1 MGKLLQNKWSWIGI
15 GGLVLALALFALVQG
30 QRSAAAQT
38 PQTGDIVTAF
48 VGDLS
53 ASATASGNIEAGQ
66 LAQLAPLRGGTVA
79 DVYVAVGDSVT
90 AGEPLLQL
98 ETAVLQRNVANAE
111 QAVVIQETNLATLQE
126 PATAADLAAAE
137 ANVASAEAALADL
150 LDGPGANDIAAAE
163 ADVLAAQADLN
174 AAYARLSDLTD
185 AVDADEIEAAQ
196 IELELAQTA
205 AAQAAEQH
213 STVLVTEPE
222 GFITQD
228 ALDEMELS
236 ARTAAL
242 QANAELQA
250 AQETL
255 DELLNGNPNSIAAAQ
270 ASVNLASASLK
281 TAELRLQQVQEGAS
295 AVQIAQAEATLAS
308 AEAALDRLVRGAT
321 DEQIAI
327 AEAQLIQAQTNLA
340 RAEQNLANA
349 TLTAPFD
356 GVITA
361 VHVSIGEQASGVVV
375 EMFNPDSLELV
386 LDVDEVDISNIILDQ
401 QAMITLETWPDEAIE
416 ATVVSIAPR
425 NTAVPGS
432 GLVTYAVY
440 LALGDTALPIRVG
453 MTANADLITAQRSD
467 VLLVPN
473 RAITPD
479 RAAGKYY
486 VTRADG
492 ELVEVTIGLRDG
504 ENTQITSGLEAGDE
518 LVVQTAVP
526 ANNIGIPLPGGGG
539 GPFGGN

>member
-1 MGKLLQNKWSWIGI
+1 MKKLLRNKWSWIGI
-15 GGLVLALALFALVQG
+15 GGVVLALALFALVQG

-48 VGDLS
+48 VGDLA

-66 LAQLAPLRGGTVA
+66 LPGLSLLRGGTVA
-79 DVYVAVGDSVT
+79 EIYVAVGDSVT
-90 AGEPLLQL
+90 AGDPLLQL
-98 ETAVLQRNVANAE
+98 ETAVLNRDVANAE
-111 QAVVIQETNLATLQE
+111 QAVIIQETNLATLLE
-126 PATAADLAAAE
+126 PATEADLAAAE
-137 ANVASAEAALADL
+137 ANVASAAANLADL
-150 LDGPGANDIAAAE
+150 LDGPDPNDIAAAA
-163 ADVLAAQADLN
+163 ADVRAAQADLN
-174 AAYARLSDLTD
+174 AAYARLSELTD
-185 AVDADEIEAAQ
+185 GADANEIEAAQ

-205 AAQAAEQH
+205 ATQAAEQH
-213 STVLVTEPE
+213 STILVTDPE
-222 GFITQD
+222 GFITQET
-228 ALDEMELS
+228 LDTMELS

-255 DELLNGNPNSIAAAQ
+255 DELRSGDPNSIAATQ
-270 ASVNLASASLK
+270 ASVSLAAASLK
-281 TAELRLQQVQEGAS
+281 TAELHLQQVQEGAS
-295 AVQIAQAEATLAS
+295 NVQIAQAEATLAS
-308 AEAALDRLVRGAT
+308 AAAALDRLVRGAT

-327 AEAQLIQAQTNLA
+327 AQAQLTQAQTNLA
-340 RAEQNLANA
+340 RAAQNLANA
-349 TLTAPFD
+349 TLTAPYD

-361 VHVSIGEQASGVVV
+361 VHVSIGEQANGVVV
-375 EMFNPDSLELV
+375 EMFNPTSLELV

-401 QAMITLETWPDEAIE
+401 KAVITLETWPDEAIE

-425 NTAVPGS
+425 NTAVQGS

-440 LALGDTALPIRVG
+440 LALGDTDLPIRVG

-492 ELVEVTIGLRDG
+492 QVVEVTIGLRDG
-504 ENTQITSGLEAGDE
+504 ENTQITSGLNAGDE
-518 LVVQTAVP
+518 LVIETAVP
-526 ANNIGIPLPGGGG
+526 VDELLPPGPGGG
-539 GPFGGN
+539 GPFSGN

>member
-1 MGKLLQNKWSWIGI
+1 MKKLLRNKWSWIGI
-15 GGLVLALALFALVQG
+15 GGVVLALALFALVQG

-66 LAQLAPLRGGTVA
+66 LAELSLLRGGTVA
-79 DVYVAVGDSVT
+79 EIYVAVGDSVT
-90 AGEPLLQL
+90 ADDPLLQL
-98 ETAVLQRNVANAE
+98 ETAVLNRDVANAE
-111 QAVVIQETNLATLQE
+111 LAVIIQETNLATLLE
-126 PATAADLAAAE
+126 PATEADLAAAE
-137 ANVASAEAALADL
+137 ANVASAAATLADL
-150 LDGPGANDIAAAE
+150 LDGPDANDIAAAA
-163 ADVLAAQADLN
+163 ADMRAAQADLN

-185 AVDADEIEAAQ
+185 GADANEIEAAQ
-196 IELELAQTA
+196 IELELVQTA
-205 AAQAAEQH
+205 ATQAAEAH
-213 STVLVTEPE
+213 STILVTEPE
-222 GFITQD
+222 GFITQET
-228 ALDEMELS
+228 LDTMELS

-255 DELLNGNPNSIAAAQ
+255 DELRSGDPNSIAAAQ
-270 ASVNLASASLK
+270 ASVSLASASLK

-295 AVQIAQAEATLAS
+295 AVQIAQAEATLAA
-308 AEAALDRLVRGAT
+308 AEATLDRLVRGAT

-327 AEAQLIQAQTNLA
+327 AQAQLTQAQTNLA

-349 TLTAPFD
+349 TLIAPYD

-375 EMFNPDSLELV
+375 EMFNPTSLELV

-401 QAMITLETWPDEAIE
+401 KAVITLETWPDEVIE

-425 NTAVPGS
+425 NTAVQGS

-440 LALGDTALPIRVG
+440 LALGDTDLPIRVG

-492 ELVEVTIGLRDG
+492 QGVEVTIGLRDG
-504 ENTQITSGLEAGDE
+504 ENTQITSGLNAGDE
-518 LVVQTAVP
+518 LVIETAVP
-526 ANNIGIPLPGGGG
+526 VDELLPPGPGGG

>member
-1 MGKLLQNKWSWIGI
+1 MKKLLQNKWSWIGI
-15 GGLVLALALFALVQG
+15 GGLALVIALFALVQG

-48 VGDLS
+48 MGDLS

-79 DVYVAVGDSVT
+79 DIYVAVGDSVT

-111 QAVVIQETNLATLQE
+111 QAVVIQETNLASLQE

-137 ANVASAEAALADL
+137 ANVASAEANLADL
-150 LDGPGANDIAAAE
+150 QNGPNANDIAAAE
-163 ADVLAAQADLN
+163 ADVRAAQADLN
-174 AAYARLSDLTD
+174 AAYARLSDLNAAATT
-185 AVDADEIEAAQ
+185 DEIAAAQ
-196 IELELAQTA
+196 IELNLAQTA
-205 AAQAAEQH
+205 ATQAAEQH
-213 STVLVTEPE
+213 STVLVTENE
-222 GFITQD
+222 YISEDQL
-228 ALDEMELS
+228 ANMELS

-242 QANAELQA
+242 QANAALQA

-255 DELLNGNPNSIAAAQ
+255 NELLNGDPNSIAAAQ
-270 ASVNLASASLK
+270 ASVSLASASLK

-308 AEAALDRLVRGAT
+308 AEAALDRLVRGASA
-321 DEQIAI
+321 EQIAI
-327 AEAQLIQAQTNLA
+327 AEAQLSQAQTNLA
-340 RAEQNLANA
+340 RAQQNLANA

-375 EMFNPDSLELV
+375 EMFNPASLELV
-386 LDVDEVDISNIILDQ
+386 LDVDEVDISNIILEQ
-401 QAMITLETWPDEAIE
+401 QAVITLETWPDEPIE

-440 LALGDTALPIRVG
+440 LALGDTDLPIRVG
-453 MTANADLITAQRSD
+453 MTANADLLTAQRSD

-479 RAAGKYY
+479 RAAGKYF

-492 ELVEVTIGLRDG
+492 EVVEVTIGLRDD

-518 LVVQTAVP
+518 LVVETAVP
-526 ANNIGIPLPGGGG
+526 ANEIGIPLPGGGG

>member
-1 MGKLLQNKWSWIGI
+1 MKKLLRNKWILIGLS
-15 GGLVLALALFALVQG
+15 GLVLIVALFLVRQG
-30 QRSAAAQT
+30 QRSAAAQA

-53 ASATASGNIEAGQ
+53 ASATASGNIEAAQ
-66 LAQLAPLRGGTVA
+66 TAELALLQNGTIA
-79 DVYVAVGDSVT
+79 EIYVAVGDYVN

-111 QAVVIQETNLATLQE
+111 QTVVIQETNLAVLQE

-137 ANVASAEAALADL
+137 ANVASAAANLADL
-150 LDGPGANDIAAAE
+150 QDGPNANDIAAAE
-163 ADVLAAQADLN
+163 ADVRAAQADLN
-174 AAYARLSDLTD
+174 AAYARLSSLT
-185 AVDADEIEAAQ
+185 AAAAADEIAAAQ

-205 AAQAAEQH
+205 ATQAAEQH
-213 STVLVTEPE
+213 STVLVTESDYISE
-222 GFITQD
+222 DQL
-228 ALDEMELS
+228 ANMELS

-242 QANAELQA
+242 QTNAELQA

-255 DELLNGNPNSIAAAQ
+255 DELLNGDPNSIAAAQ
-270 ASVNLASASLK
+270 ASVSLANASLK

-295 AVQIAQAEATLAS
+295 AAQIAQAEATLAA
-308 AEAALDRLVRGAT
+308 AEATLDRLVRGAS

-340 RAEQNLANA
+340 RAEQNLGNA

-361 VHVSIGEQASGVVV
+361 VRVSIGEQASGVVV
-375 EMFNPDSLELV
+375 EMFNPASLELV
-386 LDVDEVDISNIILDQ
+386 LDVDEVDIRDIIVDQ
-401 QAMITLETWPDEAIE
+401 QAVITLETWPDEPIE
-416 ATVVSIAPR
+416 ASVVSIAPR
-425 NTAVPGS
+425 NTAAQGS

-440 LALGDTALPIRVG
+440 LALGDTELPIRMG

-479 RAAGKYY
+479 RAAGKYF

-492 ELVEVTIGLRDG
+492 EVVEVTIGLRDD

-518 LVVQTAVP
+518 LLVATAVP
-526 ANNIGIPLPGGGG
+526 VDEGFTPGR
-539 GPFGGN
+539 GPFSGN